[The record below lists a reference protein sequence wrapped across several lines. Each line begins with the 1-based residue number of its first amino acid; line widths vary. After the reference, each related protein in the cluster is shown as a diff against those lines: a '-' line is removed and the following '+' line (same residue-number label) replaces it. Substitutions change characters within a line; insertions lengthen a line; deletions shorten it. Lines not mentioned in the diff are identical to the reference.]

1 MTAEIKGKDKVNPT
15 PAPVRIAPIKRKS
28 RIFLTK
34 PFWLLRSIPEKV
46 RDESGLCISA
56 KANAIVGRQYIAQPV
71 SPQWKRGYALDNHKF
86 PS

>member
-1 MTAEIKGKDKVNPT
+1 MEKTSDITAEINGNDKVNPT

-28 RIFLTK
+28 NIFLTR
-34 PFWLLRSIPEKV
+34 PLCFLSSIPEKV

-71 SPQWKRGYALDNHKF
+71 RPQ
-86 PS
+86 